1 MGEPAPC
8 SLYWRRPRPGTLG
21 DSCREHH
28 DDGEHTEE
36 TAKEEKSRRKWEEKE
51 KAERRKAERKY
62 AVKEESQR
70 RIPAP
75 GSKSKALVH
84 KGGTTHARHGAL
96 HSQSR
101 RTWKSRDGEMS
112 HEVERGTKG
121 TEGVDGS

>member
-1 MGEPAPC
+1 MME
-8 SLYWRRPRPGTLG
+8 STQKKLR
-21 DSCREHH
+21 
-28 DDGEHTEE
+28 
-36 TAKEEKSRRKWEEKE
+36 RRKRAEGNGEEKE
-51 KAERRKAERKY
+51 KAERRKAERKD

-101 RTWKSRDGEMS
+101 RMLKSRDGEMR
-112 HEVERGTKG
+112 HEVERVRKR
-121 TEGVDGS
+121 TEGVDGI